1 MPVNEEDVVFL
12 RIKQE
17 IILHNQLNKKDKQE
31 KIRYKMDKTDKIILN
46 ALQKDAKQNM
56 KVLADELNLSK
67 SPLYDRVKRL
77 ESDGYISHYAAI
89 VNKDKIGKPL
99 VVFCRLALLVHE
111 HENYARFVNEIVQL
125 EEVVECYSIGGEYE
139 LLIKIVLEDLDAY
152 DKFRFEKLTR
162 INGIAK
168 INSSITIRELK
179 NTTYIKL

>member
-1 MPVNEEDVVFL
+1 
-12 RIKQE
+12 
-17 IILHNQLNKKDKQE
+17 
-31 KIRYKMDKTDKIILN
+31 MDKTDRVILN

-56 KVLADELNLSK
+56 KVLAEELHISK

-77 ESDGYISHYAAI
+77 ETDGYISRYAA
-89 VNKDKIGKPL
+89 VVDKDKVGKPL
-99 VVFCRLALLVHE
+99 VVFCKLSLLIHE
-111 HENYARFVNEIVQL
+111 HNNYARFVNEIVQL

-139 LLIKIVLEDLDAY
+139 LLIKIFLEDLNAY

-168 INSSITIRELK
+168 INSLITIRELK

>member
-1 MPVNEEDVVFL
+1 
-12 RIKQE
+12 
-17 IILHNQLNKKDKQE
+17 
-31 KIRYKMDKTDKIILN
+31 MDKTDRVILN

-56 KVLADELNLSK
+56 KVLAEELHISK

-77 ESDGYISHYAAI
+77 ETDGYISRYAA
-89 VNKDKIGKPL
+89 VVDKDKVGKPL
-99 VVFCRLALLVHE
+99 VVFCKLSLLIHE
-111 HENYARFVNEIVQL
+111 HNNYARFVNEIVQL

-139 LLIKIVLEDLDAY
+139 LLIKIVLEDLNAY

-168 INSSITIRELK
+168 INSLITICELK